1 MMSVNNCFSRLY
13 FFIVFSIFTFSAF
26 TQSIMVTGTVM
37 DELKEGMPG
46 VTIKIE
52 GNPTGTTTDLDG
64 KYTISINDKNNILIF
79 SFIGYKNQAIQVNDQ
94 TKINVQ
100 LKLSSESLDE
110 VVVIGY
116 GKTTV
121 KELTGATV
129 QVKGESIERLNIPRM
144 DQALQGQVSGV
155 TINTNSGSPGGS
167 SSIRIRGLS
176 TFGDNDPLI
185 LVDGVVYDSEGLNSL
200 NPGDIESIN
209 VLKDATAGIY
219 GVRAA
224 NGVIII
230 ETKKGRIGAKPK
242 FEVGSY
248 VGVQQTTNSLDLLNA
263 AEYALIKNEMF
274 IRGTGSPIFNNTDL
288 KVGTNWQDSIF
299 QSAPIESF
307 NFGVT
312 GGSKKSSYSIGG
324 NYFSQDGIVGGDKS
338 SFDRYNARVN
348 LVNSLT
354 DKLTLSSVFLFTHEE
369 RKTLPE
375 NGLGSVLY
383 NTINAF
389 PTRDIRTQD
398 GRYEY
403 LLEVNDIINPV
414 AQIENTHNNA
424 LVNKLVGK
432 QEFEYK
438 INKNLSF
445 TNRLSYNYSSV
456 DNKSFSPLAWYG
468 IGKYANSA
476 INENLDPRMVFQGFQ
491 LSDPDNLVYD
501 SILVEQG
508 ASVYEQRATYL
519 DLNFESYL
527 NYSKT
532 IDDHNIKA
540 TLGTTVFSRRGDV
553 LNGTAFN
560 IPNNS
565 IDFADISASLT
576 SGQINLNN
584 TGSYEFEERL
594 LSNFL
599 RAEYGFKYKYIFSA
613 ILRRDGSSKF
623 GPNNRFGYF
632 PSFSGAWI
640 ASDESFFNSKAITF
654 FKVRTSYG
662 ISGNDQIANFAYR
675 ALLNGEGDYV
685 FNNSIVQ
692 GVAIGTPSNP
702 DLKWETT
709 RQFNIGIDLQLSN
722 IIDISANYF
731 VKNTNDLLFQP
742 AVSSLIGSYGPGGYP
757 PYVNAGDV
765 SNKGVEL
772 ELAYATDPK
781 NKVGMNVNLNFT
793 YIDNEVKS
801 TPEGVD
807 FLPGAGFG
815 VGGNTATRFEV
826 GFPIGYFIGYQTDGV
841 FQNQEEIDNATVIQ
855 PGAQVGD
862 LRFVDVDGD
871 GVINFSNNSDKTN
884 LGSPIPKFMIG
895 SVLGFNVFG
904 VDISTNLYA
913 ALGHKIVRNYER
925 QQPYAN
931 QLSYVLDR
939 WTVDNPS
946 NDNPRVTTTATRNGV
961 FSDYFVENGSY
972 LRVRNVQI
980 GYVLP
985 KNICDKFGTD
995 YIRFYMSANNL
1006 FTITNYMGYDPD
1018 IGAAQGALSN
1028 GIDYGFYPQARTIMG
1043 GVNIKF

>member
-383 NTINAF
+383 NTINSF

>member
-445 TNRLSYNYSSV
+445 TNRLSYNYASV

-654 FKVRTSYG
+654 FKLRTSYG

>member
-1 MMSVNNCFSRLY
+1 MFLRKNLSNLFLLSFLTLFSL
-13 FFIVFSIFTFSAF
+13 IFTA
-26 TQSIMVTGTVM
+26 QSSVVTGLVI
-37 DELKEGMPG
+37 DENKEGMPG
-46 VTIKIE
+46 VTVKID
-52 GNPTGTTTDLDG
+52 GKSSGTTTNLDG
-64 KYTISINDKNNILIF
+64 KYSINIQNDSVRLIF
-79 SFIGYKNQAIQVNDQ
+79 SFIGYRDQAVDVNGQSNIDIQLQ
-94 TKINVQ
+94 LATK
-100 LKLSSESLDE
+100 SLDE
-110 VVVIGY
+110 VVVVGY

-129 QVKGESIERLNIPRM
+129 QVKGESVERLNIPRM

-185 LVDGVVYDSEGLNSL
+185 LVDGVVYDSEGLNAL

-230 ETKKGRIGAKPK
+230 ETKKGRKGSKPK

-248 VGVQQTTNSLDLLNA
+248 FGIQETTNSLDLLNA

-288 KVGTNWQDSIF
+288 KMGTNWQDTIF

-312 GGSKKSSYSIGG
+312 GGGKASSFSIGG
-324 NYFSQDGIVGGDKS
+324 NYFSQDGIVGGNKS

-354 DKLTLSSVFLFTHEE
+354 EKLTLRSVFLFTHEQ
-369 RKTLPE
+369 RKALPE
-375 NGLGSVLY
+375 NGIGSVLY

-389 PTRDIRTQD
+389 PTRPVRTAD
-398 GRYEY
+398 GNYEY
-403 LLEVNDIINPV
+403 LLEVSDIINPV
-414 AQIENTHNNA
+414 AQIENTHNLA
-424 LVNKLVGK
+424 KVNKLVGK

-438 INKNLSF
+438 FNESLSF
-445 TNRLSYNYSSV
+445 TNRLSYNYASV
-456 DNKSFSPLAWYG
+456 DDKSFSPLAWYG
-468 IGKYANSA
+468 AGKYANSA
-476 INENLDPRMVFQGFQ
+476 INADLDPVQVEIAEDVF
-491 LSDPDNLVYD
+491 
-501 SILVEQG
+501 IERG
-508 ASVYEQRATYL
+508 ASVFEQRATYL
-519 DLNFESYL
+519 DLNFESFL
-527 NYSKT
+527 NYSKVFN
-532 IDDHNIKA
+532 DHNVKA
-540 TLGTTVFSRRGDV
+540 TLGTSVFSRRGDV

-565 IDFADISASLT
+565 IDFADISANMAQ
-576 SGQINLNN
+576 SGYLNN

-613 ILRRDGSSKF
+613 IVRRDGSSKF

-640 ASDESFFNSKAITF
+640 ISDESFFN
-654 FKVRTSYG
+654 FKPLSFLKLRTSYG

-675 ALLNGEGDYV
+675 ALLNGEGVYV
-685 FNNSIVQ
+685 FDDIITS
-692 GVAIGTPSNP
+692 GVAIGTAANP

-709 RQFNIGIDLQLSN
+709 KQFNLGLDFQLLN
-722 IIDISANYF
+722 VLDITANYF
-731 VKNTNDLLFQP
+731 IKNTNDLLFSP
-742 AVSSLIGSYGPGGYP
+742 DVSAIIGSYGPGGYP
-757 PYVNAGDV
+757 PIINAGDV
-765 SNKGVEL
+765 SNKGFEL
-772 ELAYATDPK
+772 EMAYATDP
-781 NKVGMNVNLNFT
+781 NKRLGMNVNFNFT

-801 TPEGVD
+801 VPDGVD

-826 GFPIGYFIGYQTDGV
+826 GFPIGYFIGYQTDGI
-841 FQNQEEIDNATVIQ
+841 FQSQEEIDNATVTQ
-855 PGAQVGD
+855 AGAQVGD
-862 LRFVDVDGD
+862 LKFVDQDGD
-871 GVINFSNNSDKTN
+871 GEINFSNNTDKTM
-884 LGSPIPKFMIG
+884 LGSPIPKFMFG
-895 SVLGFNVFG
+895 SVLGFNIFG
-904 VDISTNLYA
+904 IDISTNLYA

-931 QLSYVLDR
+931 QLGYVMDR

-946 NDNPRVTTTATRNGV
+946 NENPRVTTSLNRNGV
-961 FSDYFVENGSY
+961 FSDYFVEDGSY
-972 LRVRNVQI
+972 LRIRNVQI

-985 KNICDKFGTD
+985 NVISEKFGSD
-995 YIRFYMSANNL
+995 YVRFYISANNL

>member
-1 MMSVNNCFSRLY
+1 MFLRKNLSNLFLLSFLTLFSL
-13 FFIVFSIFTFSAF
+13 IFTA
-26 TQSIMVTGTVM
+26 QSSVVTGLVI
-37 DELKEGMPG
+37 DEKKEGMPG
-46 VTIKIE
+46 VTVKID
-52 GNPTGTTTDLDG
+52 GMSSGTTTNLDG
-64 KYTISINDKNNILIF
+64 KYSINIENDSVRLIF
-79 SFIGYKNQAIQVNDQ
+79 SFIGYRDKAVDVNGQSNIDIQLQ
-94 TKINVQ
+94 LATK
-100 LKLSSESLDE
+100 SLDE
-110 VVVIGY
+110 VVVVGY

-129 QVKGESIERLNIPRM
+129 QVKGESVERLNIPRM

-185 LVDGVVYDSEGLNSL
+185 LVDGVVYDSEGLNAL

-230 ETKKGRIGAKPK
+230 ETKKGRKGSKPK

-248 VGVQQTTNSLDLLNA
+248 FGIQETTNSLDLLNA

-288 KVGTNWQDSIF
+288 KMGTNWQDTIF

-312 GGSKKSSYSIGG
+312 GGGKTSSFSIGG
-324 NYFSQDGIVGGDKS
+324 NYFSQDGIVGGNKS

-354 DKLTLSSVFLFTHEE
+354 EKLTLRSVFLFTHEQ
-369 RKTLPE
+369 RKALPE
-375 NGLGSVLY
+375 NGIGSVLY

-389 PTRDIRTQD
+389 PTRPVRTAD
-398 GRYEY
+398 GNYEY
-403 LLEVNDIINPV
+403 LLEVSDIINPV
-414 AQIENTHNNA
+414 AQIENTHNLA
-424 LVNKLVGK
+424 KVNKLVGK

-438 INKNLSF
+438 FNESLSF
-445 TNRLSYNYSSV
+445 TNRLSYNYASV
-456 DNKSFSPLAWYG
+456 DDKSFSPLAWYG
-468 IGKYANSA
+468 AGKYANSA
-476 INENLDPRMVFQGFQ
+476 INADLDPVQVEIAEDVF
-491 LSDPDNLVYD
+491 
-501 SILVEQG
+501 IERG
-508 ASVYEQRATYL
+508 ASVFEQRATYL
-519 DLNFESYL
+519 DLNFESFL
-527 NYSKT
+527 NYSKVFN
-532 IDDHNIKA
+532 DHNVKA
-540 TLGTTVFSRRGDV
+540 TLGTSVFSRRGDV

-565 IDFADISASLT
+565 IDFADISANMAQ
-576 SGQINLNN
+576 SGYLNN

-613 ILRRDGSSKF
+613 IVRRDGSSKF

-640 ASDESFFNSKAITF
+640 ISDESFFN
-654 FKVRTSYG
+654 FKPLSFLKLRTSYG

-675 ALLNGEGDYV
+675 ALLNGEGVYV
-685 FNNSIVQ
+685 FDDIITS
-692 GVAIGTPSNP
+692 GVAIGTAANP

-709 RQFNIGIDLQLSN
+709 RQFNLGLDFQLLN
-722 IIDISANYF
+722 VFDITANYF
-731 VKNTNDLLFQP
+731 IKNTNDLLFSP
-742 AVSSLIGSYGPGGYP
+742 DVSAIIGSYGPGGYP
-757 PYVNAGDV
+757 PIINAGDV
-765 SNKGVEL
+765 SNKGFEL
-772 ELAYATDPK
+772 EMAYATDP
-781 NKVGMNVNLNFT
+781 NKRLGMNVNFNFT

-801 TPEGVD
+801 VPDGVD
-807 FLPGAGFG
+807 FLPGVGFG

-826 GFPIGYFIGYQTDGV
+826 GFPIGYFIGYETDGI
-841 FQNQEEIDNATVIQ
+841 FQSQEEIDNATVTQ
-855 PGAQVGD
+855 AGAQVGD
-862 LRFVDVDGD
+862 LKFVDQDGD
-871 GVINFSNNSDKTN
+871 GEINFSNNTDKTM
-884 LGSPIPKFMIG
+884 LGSPIPKFMFG
-895 SVLGFNVFG
+895 SVLGFNIFG
-904 VDISTNLYA
+904 IDISTNLYA

-931 QLSYVLDR
+931 QLGYVMDR

-946 NDNPRVTTTATRNGV
+946 NENPRVTTSLNRNGV
-961 FSDYFVENGSY
+961 FSDYFVEDGSY
-972 LRVRNVQI
+972 LRIRNVQI

-985 KNICDKFGTD
+985 KVISEKFGSD
-995 YIRFYMSANNL
+995 YVRFYISANNL

>member
-1 MMSVNNCFSRLY
+1 MFLRKNLSNLFLLSFLTLFSL
-13 FFIVFSIFTFSAF
+13 IFTA
-26 TQSIMVTGTVM
+26 QSSVVTGLVI
-37 DELKEGMPG
+37 DEKKEGMPG
-46 VTIKIE
+46 VTVKID
-52 GNPTGTTTDLDG
+52 GMSSGTTTNLDG
-64 KYTISINDKNNILIF
+64 KYSINIENDSVRLIF
-79 SFIGYKNQAIQVNDQ
+79 SFIGYRDQAVDVNGQSNIDIQLQ
-94 TKINVQ
+94 LATK
-100 LKLSSESLDE
+100 SLDE
-110 VVVIGY
+110 VVVVGY

-129 QVKGESIERLNIPRM
+129 QVKGESVERLNIPRM

-185 LVDGVVYDSEGLNSL
+185 LVDGVVYDSEGLNAL

-230 ETKKGRIGAKPK
+230 ETKKGRKGSKPK

-248 VGVQQTTNSLDLLNA
+248 FGIQETTNSLDLLNA

-288 KVGTNWQDSIF
+288 KMGTNWQDTIF

-312 GGSKKSSYSIGG
+312 GGGKTSSFSIGG
-324 NYFSQDGIVGGDKS
+324 NYFSQDGIVGGNKS

-354 DKLTLSSVFLFTHEE
+354 EKLTLRSVFLFTHEQ
-369 RKTLPE
+369 RKALPE
-375 NGLGSVLY
+375 NGIGSVLY

-389 PTRDIRTQD
+389 PTRPVRTAD
-398 GRYEY
+398 GNYEY
-403 LLEVNDIINPV
+403 LLEVSDIINPV
-414 AQIENTHNNA
+414 AQIENTHNLA
-424 LVNKLVGK
+424 KVNKLVGK

-438 INKNLSF
+438 FNESLSF
-445 TNRLSYNYSSV
+445 TNRLSYNYASV
-456 DNKSFSPLAWYG
+456 DDKSFSPLAWYG
-468 IGKYANSA
+468 AGKYANSA
-476 INENLDPRMVFQGFQ
+476 INADLDPVQVEIAEDVF
-491 LSDPDNLVYD
+491 
-501 SILVEQG
+501 IERG
-508 ASVYEQRATYL
+508 ASVFEQRATYL
-519 DLNFESYL
+519 DLNFESFL
-527 NYSKT
+527 NYSKVFN
-532 IDDHNIKA
+532 DHNVKA
-540 TLGTTVFSRRGDV
+540 TLGTSVFSRRGDV

-565 IDFADISASLT
+565 IDFADISANMAQ
-576 SGQINLNN
+576 SGYLNN

-613 ILRRDGSSKF
+613 IVRRDGSSKF

-640 ASDESFFNSKAITF
+640 ISDESFFN
-654 FKVRTSYG
+654 FKPLSFLKLRTSYG

-675 ALLNGEGDYV
+675 ALLNGEGVYV
-685 FNNSIVQ
+685 FDDIITS
-692 GVAIGTPSNP
+692 GVAIGTAANP

-709 RQFNIGIDLQLSN
+709 RQFNLGLDFQLLN
-722 IIDISANYF
+722 VFDITANYF
-731 VKNTNDLLFQP
+731 IKNTNDLLFSP
-742 AVSSLIGSYGPGGYP
+742 DVSAIIGSYGPGGYP
-757 PYVNAGDV
+757 PIINAGDV
-765 SNKGVEL
+765 SNKGFEL
-772 ELAYATDPK
+772 EMAYATDP
-781 NKVGMNVNLNFT
+781 NKRLGMNVNFNFT

-801 TPEGVD
+801 VPDGVD

-826 GFPIGYFIGYQTDGV
+826 GFPIGYFIGYQTDGI
-841 FQNQEEIDNATVIQ
+841 FQSQEEIDNATVTQ

-862 LRFVDVDGD
+862 LKFVDQDGD
-871 GVINFSNNSDKTN
+871 GEINFSNNTDKTM
-884 LGSPIPKFMIG
+884 LGSPIPKFMFG
-895 SVLGFNVFG
+895 SILGFNIFG
-904 VDISTNLYA
+904 IDISTNLYA

-931 QLSYVLDR
+931 QLGYVMDR

-946 NDNPRVTTTATRNGV
+946 NENPRVTTSLNRNGV
-961 FSDYFVENGSY
+961 FSDYFVEDGSY
-972 LRVRNVQI
+972 LRIRNVQI

-985 KNICDKFGTD
+985 KLISEKFGSD
-995 YIRFYMSANNL
+995 YVRFYISANNL

-1018 IGAAQGALSN
+1018 IGAAQGTLSN

>member
-1 MMSVNNCFSRLY
+1 MSFRKILSNLFLLFFLTFFSL
-13 FFIVFSIFTFSAF
+13 ILTA
-26 TQSIMVTGTVM
+26 QSSVVTGLVI
-37 DELKEGMPG
+37 DENKEGMPG
-46 VTIKIE
+46 VTVKID
-52 GNPTGTTTDLDG
+52 GKSSGTTTNLDG
-64 KYTISINDKNNILIF
+64 KYSINIENDSVRLIF
-79 SFIGYKNQAIQVNDQ
+79 SFIGYRDQAVDINGQSNIDIQLQ
-94 TKINVQ
+94 LATK
-100 LKLSSESLDE
+100 SLDE
-110 VVVIGY
+110 VVVVGY

-129 QVKGESIERLNIPRM
+129 QVKGESVERLNIPRM

-185 LVDGVVYDSEGLNSL
+185 LVDGVVYDSEGLNAL

-230 ETKKGRIGAKPK
+230 ETKKGRKGTKPK

-248 VGVQQTTNSLDLLNA
+248 FGIQETTNSLDLLNA

-288 KVGTNWQDSIF
+288 KMGTNWQDTIF

-312 GGSKKSSYSIGG
+312 GGGENSSFSIGG
-324 NYFSQDGIVGGDKS
+324 NYFSQDGIVGGNKS

-348 LVNSLT
+348 LINSLT
-354 DKLTLSSVFLFTHEE
+354 EKLTLRSVFLFTHEE
-369 RKTLPE
+369 RKALPE
-375 NGLGSVLY
+375 NGIGSVLY

-389 PTRDIRTQD
+389 PTRPVRTAD
-398 GRYEY
+398 GNYEH
-403 LLEVNDIINPV
+403 LLEVSDIINPV
-414 AQIENTHNNA
+414 AQIENTHNLA
-424 LVNKLVGK
+424 KVNKLVGK

-438 INKNLSF
+438 FNESLSF
-445 TNRLSYNYSSV
+445 TNRLSYNYASV
-456 DNKSFSPLAWYG
+456 DDKSFSPLAWYG
-468 IGKYANSA
+468 AGKYANSA
-476 INENLDPRMVFQGFQ
+476 INADLDPVQVEIAEDVF
-491 LSDPDNLVYD
+491 
-501 SILVEQG
+501 IERG
-508 ASVYEQRATYL
+508 ASVFEQRATYL
-519 DLNFESYL
+519 DLNFESFL
-527 NYSKT
+527 NYSKVF
-532 IDDHNIKA
+532 DDHNVKA
-540 TLGTTVFSRRGDV
+540 TLGTSVFSRRGDV

-565 IDFADISASLT
+565 IDFADISANMAQ
-576 SGQINLNN
+576 SGYLNN

-623 GPNNRFGYF
+623 GPNNRYGYF

-640 ASDESFFNSKAITF
+640 ISDESFFN
-654 FKVRTSYG
+654 FKPLSFLKLRTSYG

-675 ALLNGEGDYV
+675 ALLNGEGVYV
-685 FNNSIVQ
+685 FDDIITS
-692 GVAIGTPSNP
+692 GVAIGTAANP

-709 RQFNIGIDLQLSN
+709 RQFNLGLDFQLLN
-722 IIDISANYF
+722 VFDITANYF
-731 VKNTNDLLFQP
+731 IKNTNDLLFSP
-742 AVSSLIGSYGPGGYP
+742 DVSAIIGSYGPGGYP
-757 PYVNAGDV
+757 PIINAGDV
-765 SNKGVEL
+765 SNKGFEF
-772 ELAYATDPK
+772 EFAYATDP
-781 NKVGMNVNLNFT
+781 NKRLGMNVNFNFT

-801 TPEGVD
+801 VPDGVD

-815 VGGNTATRFEV
+815 VGSNTATRFEV
-826 GFPIGYFIGYQTDGV
+826 GFPIGYFIGYQTDGI
-841 FQNQEEIDNATVIQ
+841 FQSQEEIDNATVTQ
-855 PGAQVGD
+855 AGAQVGD
-862 LRFVDVDGD
+862 LKFVDQDGD
-871 GVINFSNNSDKTN
+871 GEINFSNNTDKTM
-884 LGSPIPKFMIG
+884 LGSPIPKFMFG
-895 SVLGFNVFG
+895 SVLGFNLFG
-904 VDISTNLYA
+904 IDISTNLYA

-931 QLSYVLDR
+931 QLGYVLDR

-946 NDNPRVTTTATRNGV
+946 NENPRVTTSLNRNGV
-961 FSDYFVENGSY
+961 FSDYFVEDGSY
-972 LRVRNVQI
+972 LRIRNVQI

-985 KNICDKFGTD
+985 KVISEKLGSD
-995 YIRFYMSANNL
+995 YVRFYLSANNL